1 MTEADEVFMKKT
13 DKSHVQYSEIEDLYD
28 RFKNGEVILG
38 VGEEVQKLIND
49 LSDDKLDYSNNTVID
64 MIIKKVLDKCEDEKL
79 KSILE
84 NSKIADIENAE
95 TKGRAY
101 PKYFDGSY
109 YIEIDRNYMKR
120 ILLLSDYLA
129 TVNMLCEQDLIFEKN
144 KVNIEGLGKIPIL
157 KSFYSL
163 FIARFLDICLDRF
176 LKNEEFT
183 NDYNE
188 ILMKLMAFEKEYG
201 TKISDMFVDRSNN
214 IYEAAI
220 AMFVGHEIGHHYYR
234 HTDEKIKEAEI
245 KRLEDTYRVDSIK
258 AHQFFEYNADA
269 YGTGFAVE
277 YMRSQYTEKTNTV
290 LIHQMVGIFIPMM
303 IMMFDADDLF
313 DDEKKHPA
321 LIKRFLRIK
330 KSLESRTDEET
341 IEEVMYY
348 VYYLFD
354 VLGIRKKVS
363 QLGV

>member
-1 MTEADEVFMKKT
+1 
-13 DKSHVQYSEIEDLYD
+13 
-28 RFKNGEVILG
+28 
-38 VGEEVQKLIND
+38 
-49 LSDDKLDYSNNTVID
+49 
-64 MIIKKVLDKCEDEKL
+64 
-79 KSILE
+79 
-84 NSKIADIENAE
+84 
-95 TKGRAY
+95 
-101 PKYFDGSY
+101 
-109 YIEIDRNYMKR
+109 
-120 ILLLSDYLA
+120 
-129 TVNMLCEQDLIFEKN
+129 
-144 KVNIEGLGKIPIL
+144 
-157 KSFYSL
+157 
-163 FIARFLDICLDRF
+163 
-176 LKNEEFT
+176 
-183 NDYNE
+183 
-188 ILMKLMAFEKEYG
+188 MKLMAFEKEYG
-201 TKISDMFVDRSNN
+201 TKISDTFVDRSNN

-303 IMMFDADDLF
+303 IMMFDAHDLF

-354 VLGIRKKVS
+354 VLGIRKKVN
-363 QLGV
+363 QLEV